1 MDEKQQKSPPEH
13 GEITENPPRYVSVLA
28 NKRTQQVRHIIE
40 LARSLGFVHSKL
52 SFHLLLCGLRDP
64 HYEQM
69 VRRVSLAFSVNIYLD
84 TDSKVCL
91 RVQQRWQ
98 DLPSLPPCAP

>member
-13 GEITENPPRYVSVLA
+13 GEIAENPPRYASVLA

-40 LARSLGFVHSKL
+40 LARSLSFVYSKL
-52 SFHLLLCGLRDP
+52 SFHLMLCGLRDP

-69 VRRVSLAFSVNIYLD
+69 VRREPCFFRERYAHLD
-84 TDSKVCL
+84 SCASHIL
-91 RVQQRWQ
+91 RSRE
-98 DLPSLPPCAP
+98 PCISHACAP